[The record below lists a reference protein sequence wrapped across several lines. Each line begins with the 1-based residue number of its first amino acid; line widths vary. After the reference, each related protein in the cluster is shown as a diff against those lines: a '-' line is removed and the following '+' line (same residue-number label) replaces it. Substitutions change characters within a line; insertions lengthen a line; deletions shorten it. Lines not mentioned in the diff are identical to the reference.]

1 MINIDNLHLAYG
13 VQRIS
18 ADISSGK
25 LVGIMGANG
34 AGKSSL
40 LKAIAGILPPISGQI
55 WLENRK
61 IGDFTPQQRSEKL
74 AYLAQNLD
82 VVWQLSAYEVI
93 ALGLAFPL
101 PMQDEQEKVRSVA
114 ELFSIQHLLEKPYQA
129 LSGGEKTR
137 VQLARCCIKN
147 ASILLADEPIAALDP
162 FYQIDI
168 MQQLKALTPQKTCV
182 VVIHHLPL
190 AYRFCDEIILLK
202 EGSLLASGTTQAVLN
217 KENLA
222 NAFGIKAEINV
233 QAREISHIDK
243 L

>member
-1 MINIDNLHLAYG
+1 
-13 VQRIS
+13 
-18 ADISSGK
+18 
-25 LVGIMGANG
+25 MGANG